1 MRLPAPFGQ
10 RIDRSQTL
18 EFTFADKRFSG
29 YVGDTVASALLASG
43 ARTLS
48 RSFKYHR
55 RRGALTFAGVDG
67 NTLVQI
73 GSRPNQRADIEPVAA
88 GMAADAQN
96 VFGRLELDAAE
107 LLDLCGGFL
116 PVGFYYRA
124 FYKPR
129 GAWKRWEPVIRR
141 MAGLGR
147 VDTSAPH
154 RIADIEQAYADVAVI
169 GAGPAGLRAALTLA
183 EAGLEVWLVDRE
195 PELGGSATWRRG
207 GSSSGHAT
215 DVAGA
220 VIEENQV
227 AALVCAVA
235 AHPKIAVCTRTTCTG
250 WFAENELT
258 LMGPKHYTRLCARA
272 VVLASGELD
281 QPAVFRNND
290 LPGILLGSGVQR
302 LLRHYGVRPGQ
313 TACVLTADRR
323 GYEVALDLHD
333 AGARVARVIDT
344 RQEVDEAD
352 LNALAAKGIAVEI
365 AHTVHQ
371 ANRNWQGELR
381 AVEIGRFDAAGHP
394 RGASSRIP
402 CDLLAVSAGAI
413 PQAQLVCHAG
423 GSLEFEPGTAQLRV
437 VWNGTA
443 HNAWLAGAVDGAQ
456 TLDEAFASAEVA
468 GRCVLRALQGEAG
481 PGEGAIMAAVGGSV
495 VDGVSGVG
503 GQRAAASPAVAMPV
517 PEQAPEELPGA
528 VFEQA
533 PEGLLRGSLGPTIFP
548 HPKGRDFID
557 FDEDIQ
563 VKDIARAIAL
573 GYRDPDLVKRFST
586 VVMGQSQGKQSALNN
601 LKVQAQV
608 KGQMLADLKLTTQ
621 RPPFFPEPVR
631 LLAGRT
637 FDPVRR
643 SSLHAL
649 HVEAGAQM
657 MVAGVWMRPAWYGPA
672 DARAVSIARE
682 VAQVRNAVGMIDVS
696 TLGKIDVRGPDA
708 VTFLNRLYTGN
719 LATLAEGRTRY
730 IVSLDDTGAIVD
742 DGVAFRI
749 GPEKLYLTATT
760 SAVDA
765 VYRQMLKRKIEW
777 GLDVTVTQLTG
788 TFAAINVAGPGS
800 RQVMMRLAGTIDFGA
815 EAFPYLAWRG
825 GHLDGVPV
833 RIARVG
839 FVGELGYEIHLPA
852 GAAPQLWR
860 ALLEVGA
867 EFGLTPFG
875 VEAQRVLRLEKGHII
890 VGQDTDGLTIPAH
903 ANMGW
908 VVSRKKTDSFIGA
921 QALLAIEARG
931 LDRVLVG
938 FRIEGNI
945 NPPDQNN
952 LVIRNGD
959 IVGRVTSVAKSDTL
973 GCIVGLAYVA
983 LDQNVPGTRFIV
995 RRSDGRYVEAE
1006 VVPPPFYDP
1015 EALRQ
1020 QV

>member
-18 EFTFADKRFSG
+18 EFTFAGKRFSG
-29 YVGDTVASALLASG
+29 YVGDTVASAILASG
-43 ARTLS
+43 GRTLS

-67 NTLVQI
+67 NVLVQL
-73 GSRPNQRADIEPVAA
+73 GARPNQRADIEPLAPGLVVE
-88 GMAADAQN
+88 AQN

-129 GAWKRWEPVIRR
+129 GAWKRWEPIIRR

-154 RIADIEQAYADVAVI
+154 AIADIEQAFADVAII
-169 GAGPAGLRAALTLA
+169 GAGPAGLRAALSLA
-183 EAGLEVWLVDRE
+183 EAGLEVWLVERE
-195 PELGGSATWRRG
+195 PEIGGSATWRRG
-207 GSSSGHAT
+207 LSSSEQVSDVAG

-220 VIEENQV
+220 VVEAAEV
-227 AALVCAVA
+227 AGLRDAVA
-235 AHPKIAVCTRTTCTG
+235 AHPQIKICTRTTCTG

-258 LMGPKHYTRLCARA
+258 LMGPMHYTRLCARA

-290 LPGILLGSGVQR
+290 LPGVLIGSGVQR

-333 AGARVARVIDT
+333 AGALVKRVIDT
-344 RQEVDEAD
+344 RSEVDATDLEAM
-352 LNALAAKGIAVEI
+352 AIRGIAVET

-371 ANRNWQGELR
+371 ANRNWQGELS

-394 RGASSRIP
+394 IGASTRIP

-423 GSLEFEPGTAQLRV
+423 GSLEFEPGTERLRV

-443 HNAWLAGAVDGAQ
+443 HNAWLAGGVDGARS
-456 TLDEAFASAEVA
+456 LEEALASGNQAA
-468 GRCVLRALQGEAG
+468 NCVLRALQGEPAF
-481 PGEGAIMAAVGGSV
+481 GEGAITVTDSGDVA
-495 VDGVSGVG
+495 DGVGEHAGSFAGA
-503 GQRAAASPAVAMPV
+503 AAAS
-517 PEQAPEELPGA
+517 APGEA
-528 VFEQA
+528 
-533 PEGLLRGSLGPTIFP
+533 LGPTLFP
-548 HPKGRDFID
+548 HPKGRDFVD

-563 VKDIARAIAL
+563 VKDIGRAIEM

-601 LKVQAQV
+601 LKVQAQF
-608 KGQMLADLKLTTQ
+608 KGQVLADLKLTTQ
-621 RPPFFPEPVR
+621 RPPFFPEPIR

-657 MVAGVWMRPAWYGPA
+657 MVAGVWMRPAWYGLP
-672 DARAVSIARE
+672 DARTESIARE
-682 VAQVRNAVGMIDVS
+682 VEQVRNAVGMIDVS

-730 IVSLDDTGAIVD
+730 IVLLDDTGAIVD

-749 GPEKLYLTATT
+749 GPNHFYLTATT

-788 TFAAINVAGPGS
+788 TFAAINVAGPAS
-800 RQVMMRLAGTIDFGA
+800 RQVMQRLAGTIDFGA

-852 GAAPQLWR
+852 GSAPQLWR

-867 EFGLTPFG
+867 ESGITPFG

-908 VVSRKKTDSFIGA
+908 AVSRKKAESFIGA

-938 FRIEGNI
+938 FRIEGNA

-959 IVGRVTSVAKSDTL
+959 IVGRVTSVAKSDAL
-973 GCIVGLAYVA
+973 GCIIGLAYVA
-983 LDQNVPGTRFIV
+983 PDQAAPGTRFIV

-1015 EALRQ
+1015 DGLRQ